1 LGKKDKI
8 KVSKLLKSLY
18 LIVWMDGVVFK
29 VREGSSRVI
38 NKIVYMAVGLRETTK
53 KRTMYAHP

>member
-8 KVSKLLKSLY
+8 KVSKLLESLY

-29 VREGSSRVI
+29 VREGDRVI
-38 NKIVYMAVGLRETTK
+38 NKIVYIAVGLRETTK
-53 KRTMYAHP
+53 KRTMSAHP